1 MFFSLVRRVSCF
13 SLCILLLFS
22 PLSSIILFYHDSNLP
37 SYHRDP
43 YTTNVADSFLEKH
56 GSSSYHNLGNVY
68 DGAPHLDD
76 SYKEW
81 IYFFPDKK
89 SYERFESTIVPDNVF
104 LSFPNLLAVVTDEK
118 VNSNITDTLSFS
130 SAYSLGY
137 RTYSLPD
144 TSFEKQVNVYDT
156 LDIFEPSETGIQS
169 TLETSKHIDTTN
181 LTGLHVLGLNG
192 SGIRMGV
199 IDTGIDERHISFS
212 GSNSGSNDDSGALS
226 DNRIVATASFRNETY
241 GFKQPE
247 EDEDIL
253 FDFNLNSVIDYNG
266 HGTHVASVAA
276 GNKLSL
282 QGGGHIIGT
291 APATSLA
298 IAAIDNVYSER
309 GTTTNLA
316 IIAAFNWM
324 LNQSVSVI
332 NLSYGG
338 PEKSFGHDPQEVVID
353 RVVRN
358 NIVVVTS
365 AGNDGSSLYTAGSPG
380 TVAQAISVAAAD
392 DRSSAGV
399 TIASFSSRGPTVNR
413 FSKPDISAPGKIIFG
428 AGSQQVPSFR
438 EPEGVSQVIG
448 ISGTSQASPQI
459 AGIVACFIQGLNN
472 KSISHNP
479 GALKAGLMS
488 TAVEYENFT
497 SVDAGSGLVDAYAAY
512 FHLLDKKE
520 SDSNSLKLLYASHED
535 PFPRDPL
542 QAVIY
547 PGITQTSFPS
557 VVASHPTLLDY
568 SISDLHEE
576 THKAYIDVELSKNST
591 DYSQNVKVQTRLPAS
606 YSHEFF
612 NFSITFKLSDSEET
626 AKAFFQFNVSLDT
639 ETIVGV
645 DAIHTNWIGD
655 RVNLN
660 SQYLNVYN
668 WGNKNSIGFV
678 EIVGDSITEDI
689 LENIDVLWIPDSNS
703 YYSPSTD
710 PDNDT
715 VIPYAPFSEK
725 ELSFI
730 ENWVNNDGGSL
741 LVAFNGK
748 SRDANPAEN
757 ITPAGTSI
765 STVNTL
771 LTRFGL
777 EALDQAHNSK
787 GSMLNPAVPSRD
799 PSIAGHPLLKD
810 VRIMTHFG
818 GVFTLNS
825 ETDNSLTPYMY
836 VGDNPVAVAYEKSGG
851 RAVFVHTNFAFDS
864 PGFENEYG
872 NGTYLPLSS
881 NDRFVKNI
889 IDWLREEVRVSLRE
903 RNTQSN
909 SEKTIEIDIY
919 QQGKLV
925 SINSEMLQL
934 KRYYYPA
941 VGAVQSTDLVLM
953 ESTTSGT
960 VVYSSA
966 FELSEPGLYKLEL
979 QLNNIVKDTMLFAN
993 NFDYEIPSL
1002 NVFDGSHIFQGDIFN
1017 ITISE
1022 DLKELITDVHLYM
1035 GSQELELSEL
1045 SPTIY
1050 SHTLSEMNGS
1060 LGTVYLTVIAE
1071 TKFGLSLVDVKT
1083 VEHVD
1088 FPGYIISLNFANGD
1102 VKYIGDILTFTIIED
1117 KDDKI
1122 SNITFFI
1129 DDFSRN
1135 LGYDISAKTYAYQLQ
1150 TSIDTVGEHMVKMV
1164 VNQKDGEQ
1172 IVRIYLLNIL
1182 SHNTGSNSTSNNSTN
1197 ALLSDLVVPILFI
1210 ILGILLV
1217 AVIVA
1222 IVIGILLFIK
1232 RKRERESED
1241 NSQQNLSTTDD
1252 FTDDFID

>member
-1 MFFSLVRRVSCF
+1 M
-13 SLCILLLFS
+13 
-22 PLSSIILFYHDSNLP
+22 SI
-37 SYHRDP
+37 
-43 YTTNVADSFLEKH
+43 
-56 GSSSYHNLGNVY
+56 
-68 DGAPHLDD
+68 
-76 SYKEW
+76 
-81 IYFFPDKK
+81 
-89 SYERFESTIVPDNVF
+89 FES
-104 LSFPNLLAVVTDEK
+104 
-118 VNSNITDTLSFS
+118 
-130 SAYSLGY
+130 
-137 RTYSLPD
+137 
-144 TSFEKQVNVYDT
+144 
-156 LDIFEPSETGIQS
+156 SEAGIQN
-169 TLETSKHIDTTN
+169 TLETSKHISTTN
-181 LTGLHVLGLNG
+181 LTGIHLLGLNG

-212 GSNSGSNDDSGALS
+212 GSNSGSHDDSGVIS
-226 DNRIVATASFRNETY
+226 SSRIVASASFRNETY

-247 EDEDIL
+247 EGGDRPFE
-253 FDFNLNSVIDYNG
+253 FNLNTVIDYNG

-282 QGGGHIIGT
+282 QGGGHIIGA
-291 APATSLA
+291 APATSLV

-309 GTTTNLA
+309 GTTTDLA

-324 LNQSVSVI
+324 LDQSVSVI

-338 PEKSFGHDPQEVVID
+338 PEDSFSHDPQEVVID

-365 AGNDGSSLYTAGSPG
+365 AGNEGSSLYTAGSPG

-392 DRSSAGV
+392 DRSFTEV

-459 AGIVACFIQGLNN
+459 AGIVACFIHGLNN
-472 KSISHNP
+472 KSISYNP

-488 TAVEYENFT
+488 TAVEYKNFT
-497 SVDAGSGLVDAYAAY
+497 SVDTGSGLVDAYAAY
-512 FHLLDKKE
+512 FHLLDKIE
-520 SDSNSLKLLYASHED
+520 SDNNSLKLLYASHED

-542 QAVIY
+542 QAIIY
-547 PGITQTSFPS
+547 PGISQTSFPS
-557 VVASHPTLLDY
+557 VMSSHPTLLDY
-568 SISDLHEE
+568 SITDLHEE
-576 THKAYIDVELSKNST
+576 AHKEYINVELSKEST
-591 DYSQNVKVQTRLPAS
+591 DYSQNVRVQTKLPAS
-606 YSHEFF
+606 YSSEFF
-612 NFSITFKLSDSEET
+612 NFSITFMLSDSEET

-668 WGNKNSIGFV
+668 WGNSNSIGFI

-703 YYSPSTD
+703 YYYPSTD

-715 VIPYAPFSEK
+715 VIPYGPFSEK
-725 ELSFI
+725 ELSLI

-748 SRDANPAEN
+748 SREENPAEN
-757 ITPAGTSI
+757 ITAGGTSI

-777 EALDQAHNSK
+777 KALDQAYRSNS
-787 GSMLNPAVPSRD
+787 SMLDPAVPSRD

-818 GVFTLNS
+818 GAFTLNS

-836 VGDNPVAVAYEKSGG
+836 VGGNPVAVAYEKSGG
-851 RAVFVHTNFAFDS
+851 RAVFVHTNFAFDN
-864 PGFENEYG
+864 PGFANEYG

-889 IDWLREEVRVSLRE
+889 IDWLREEVRVNLRE

-909 SEKTIEIDIY
+909 SEKIIEIDIY

-925 SINSEMLQL
+925 NINSEMLQL
-934 KRYYYPA
+934 KRYYYST
-941 VGAVQSTDLVLM
+941 VGDVQSGDLVLT
-953 ESTTSGT
+953 ESTAGGT
-960 VVYSSA
+960 IVYSSA

-979 QLNNIVKDTMLFAN
+979 QLNNIVKDTMFFAY
-993 NFDYEIPSL
+993 NFNYEIPSL
-1002 NVFDGSHIFQGDIFN
+1002 NAFGDSHILEGDMFN
-1017 ITISE
+1017 ITFSE
-1022 DLKELITDVHLYM
+1022 DLADLITDVHLYM
-1035 GSQELELSEL
+1035 ASQELELSQL

-1050 SHTLSEMNGS
+1050 SHTLSEMNES
-1060 LGTVYLTVIAE
+1060 LRTAYLTIIAE
-1071 TKFGLSLVDVKT
+1071 TKFGIALVDVKT
-1083 VEHVD
+1083 VEQN
-1088 FPGYIISLNFANGD
+1088 FPGYIISLNFASGD
-1102 VKYIGDILTFTIIED
+1102 VKYIGDILTFEIVED

-1122 SNITFFI
+1122 NNITFFI
-1129 DDFSRN
+1129 DDFPRD
-1135 LGYDISAKTYAYQLQ
+1135 LVYDDSTKTYSYQLHALVD
-1150 TSIDTVGEHMVKMV
+1150 SVGEHVVKMV
-1164 VNQKDGEQ
+1164 VNQNDGKQ
-1172 IVRIYLLNIL
+1172 IARFYLLNIL
-1182 SHNTGSNSTSNNSTN
+1182 SHNTDNNTTSNGDAN
-1197 ALLSDLVVPILFI
+1197 LLIFDLAIPILFI
-1210 ILGILLV
+1210 ILGFLFVVVLV
-1217 AVIVA
+1217 AVVLGIIVYRR
-1222 IVIGILLFIK
+1222 K
-1232 RKRERESED
+1232 KRERERED
-1241 NSQQNLSTTDD
+1241 NISTESNDPLAD
-1252 FTDDFID
+1252 FNDTFDPID

>member
-1 MFFSLVRRVSCF
+1 MFFSLIRKISCF

-37 SYHRDP
+37 SYHSDP
-43 YTTNVADSFLEKH
+43 YTTNVVDSFLEKH
-56 GSSSYHNLGNVY
+56 GSSSYHNLGNLY

-76 SYKEW
+76 SHKEW
-81 IYFFPDKK
+81 IYFLPDKK

-144 TSFEKQVNVYDT
+144 TSFEEQVSVYDT
-156 LDIFEPSETGIQS
+156 LSIFEPSETSIQN
-169 TLETSKHIDTTN
+169 TLETSKQIDTTN
-181 LTGLHVLGLNG
+181 LTGLHLLGLNG
-192 SGIRMGV
+192 SGIRLGV
-199 IDTGIDERHISFS
+199 IDTGIDERHKSFS
-212 GSNSGSNDDSGALS
+212 GSNSGALS
-226 DNRIVATASFRNETY
+226 DSRIVATASFRNETY
-241 GFKQPE
+241 GFIQPE
-247 EDEDIL
+247 EDEDVM
-253 FDFNLNSVIDYNG
+253 FDFNVNSVIDYHG

-282 QGGGHIIGT
+282 QGGGDVIGA
-291 APATSLA
+291 APATSLV
-298 IAAIDNVYSER
+298 IAAIDDVYSEIA
-309 GTTTNLA
+309 TTTDLA
-316 IIAAFNWM
+316 IIAAFDWM

-332 NLSYGG
+332 NISYGG
-338 PEKSFGHDPQEVVID
+338 PEESFSFEPQEVVID

-365 AGNDGSSLYTAGSPG
+365 AGNGGPSLYTPSTPG
-380 TVAQAISVAAAD
+380 IGPQIISVAAAD
-392 DRSSAGV
+392 DRSFAEV

-413 FSKPDISAPGKIIFG
+413 FSKPDISAPGNAILG
-428 AGSQQVPSFR
+428 AGSQQIPSFR
-438 EPEGVSQVIG
+438 QPRGIPEVVAF
-448 ISGTSQASPQI
+448 SGTSIASPQI

-472 KSISHNP
+472 KSISYNP

-497 SVDAGSGLVDAYAAY
+497 SVDTGSGLVDAYTAY
-512 FHLLDKKE
+512 FYLLDKKE

-542 QAVIY
+542 QVIIY
-547 PGITQTSFPS
+547 PGITQTSFPL
-557 VVASHPTLLDY
+557 VVSSHPTLLNY
-568 SISDLHEE
+568 SITDLYEE
-576 THKAYIDVELSKNST
+576 THKEYISVELSKNST
-591 DYSQNVKVQTRLPAS
+591 DYGQNVRVQTKLPVS
-606 YSHEFF
+606 YSSEFF
-612 NFSITFKLSDSEET
+612 NFSITFMLNDSEES

-668 WGNKNSIGFV
+668 WGNNNSIGFV

-689 LENIDVLWIPDSNS
+689 LENIDVLWIPDSND
-703 YYSPSTD
+703 YYYPFTD
-710 PDNDT
+710 PDNYT
-715 VIPYAPFSEK
+715 VIPPIIPYAPFSEK
-725 ELSFI
+725 ELSLI

-741 LVAFNGK
+741 LVAFNGESGYRK
-748 SRDANPAEN
+748 
-757 ITPAGTSI
+757 GTSI

-777 EALDQAHNSK
+777 EALDQAYSGNS
-787 GSMLNPAVPSRD
+787 SMPNPAVPSRD

-851 RAVFVHTNFAFDS
+851 RAVFVHTNFAFENS
-864 PGFENEYG
+864 GFENEYG
-872 NGTYLPLSS
+872 NGTYSSLIS

-889 IDWLREEVRVSLRE
+889 IDWLREEVRVNLRE

-909 SEKTIEIDIY
+909 SAKIIEIDIY

-925 SINSEMLQL
+925 NINSEMLQL
-934 KRYYYPA
+934 KGYYYPA
-941 VGAVQSTDLVLM
+941 VGDVQSGDLVLI
-953 ESTTSGT
+953 ESATGGT
-960 VVYSSA
+960 VVYSSVFYLLA
-966 FELSEPGLYKLEL
+966 PGLYKLEL
-979 QLNNIVKDTMLFAN
+979 QLENIVKDTMLFAN

-1002 NVFDGSHIFQGDIFN
+1002 NAFDGSSIFQGDMFD
-1017 ITISE
+1017 ITFSE
-1022 DLKELITDVHLYM
+1022 DLTELVTDVHLYI
-1035 GSQELELSEL
+1035 GSQEVKLFQL

-1050 SHTLSEMNGS
+1050 SHTLSKMHKS
-1060 LGTVYLTVIAE
+1060 LGPIYLTVIAE
-1071 TKFGLSLVDVKT
+1071 TKFGIPLVNVKT
-1083 VEHVD
+1083 VEHVT
-1088 FPGYIISLNFANGD
+1088 FPGYTISVNFANGD
-1102 VKYIGDILTFTIIED
+1102 AKHLGDILTFTIVED

-1122 SNITFFI
+1122 NNITFFI
-1129 DDFSRN
+1129 DDYPRD
-1135 LGYDISAKTYAYQLQ
+1135 LAYDASTKTYSYKLQ
-1150 TSIDTVGEHMVKMV
+1150 GFFDSLGKYLVTMV
-1164 VNQKDGEQ
+1164 VNQNDGEQ
-1172 IVRIYLLNIL
+1172 IERIYLLNIL
-1182 SHNTGSNSTSNNSTN
+1182 PHNNSTS
-1197 ALLSDLVVPILFI
+1197 AVPLLFI
-1210 ILGILLV
+1210 ILGFLFVAVLV
-1217 AVIVA
+1217 AVT
-1222 IVIGILLFIK
+1222 LLYTKRK
-1232 RKRERESED
+1232 RKRERED
-1241 NSQQNLSTTDD
+1241 NVSTEFNGTLDP
-1252 FTDDFID
+1252 ID